1 MGTHNLAKTS
11 DEKRQAI
18 RSLLARGMTI
28 KAITEAVKCSS
39 HTVTAVR
46 EMDAEPIGEEQAILA
61 RKWNNVGQ
69 LAVEQIQERLAE
81 GEKPTLQQLSIVGAV
96 AADKMLALKGEPT
109 ARVVHERADSAAE
122 LKEML
127 KEALEA
133 GKMKAAAVDVGAESG
148 AGAKK
153 ALVAGG
159 NVDRAG
165 ACEASGQTRDTFK
178 QQHEGGRGGSTDGRS
193 LYKQN
198 DSPSEKISPNED

>member
-148 AGAKK
+148 AGANKEPN
-153 ALVAGG
+153 AGD
-159 NVDRAG
+159 NVDKAG
-165 ACEASGQTRDTFK
+165 ACEASGKPAGTSK
-178 QQHEGGRGGSTDGRS
+178 QQHEGGRGGSVDGQS
-193 LYKQN
+193 LYIQN
-198 DSPSEKISPNED
+198 DSPSEKNSPNED

>member
-1 MGTHNLAKTS
+1 MGTHNLAK
-11 DEKRQAI
+11 R
-18 RSLLARGMTI
+18 
-28 KAITEAVKCSS
+28 
-39 HTVTAVR
+39 
-46 EMDAEPIGEEQAILA
+46 
-61 RKWNNVGQ
+61 
-69 LAVEQIQERLAE
+69 
-81 GEKPTLQQLSIVGAV
+81 IVGAV

-127 KEALEA
+127 KEALDA

-148 AGAKK
+148 AGASE
-153 ALVAGG
+153 ALIAGG

-178 QQHEGGRGGSTDGRS
+178 QQHEGGRGGSVDGQS